1 MSRTMNKVE
10 IRWGIKHILDRPN
23 PFECGSE
30 RISQNFM
37 FMADDPEFM
46 DWLAKQEITDESHL
60 EKVLLDFQKDF
71 EKAVEI
77 ARKRN
82 Q

>member
-10 IRWGIKHILDRPN
+10 IRWGIKHILTRQVDMN
-23 PFECGSE
+23 YLCV
-30 RISQNFM
+30 SQNFM

-60 EKVLLDFQKDF
+60 ERVLLDFQKDF
-71 EKAVEI
+71 KKAVEI